1 MERQE
6 IINMFLEKGMAIDPK
21 GLQHFCE
28 KPEQLGI
35 FFEKIQSS
43 ETKPAIISMDVIKQL
58 LEETQKQVEI
68 RDMKKHVHVEKTASV
83 ENISRVL
90 IERYEK
96 IQRLFAERA
105 DLVDTISVNRIGA
118 QTKRFSLIVMVREK
132 DEKNK
137 ELVVEDLTG
146 ETSVHVTSP
155 NFDLILCDEVIGLV
169 CEKND
174 DRIDAV
180 NIIWPD
186 IPLKKE
192 IQRTDGDVY
201 CVFISGIGV
210 KQEFELGAKHILEK
224 IEQLRNKQVY
234 IFLLDDVDKNVIEGF
249 AKELPSNARLILI
262 QKCEG
267 GCDIGGAM
275 AFPSPAFLEVGEKV
289 KMLLCSGEQFSFYKE
304 SWKNRKPE
312 EVMLNLLKKRHL
324 DPLFRNEK
332 IFQDNIFVID
342 AVPDIFVAGN
352 FGSSGMMN
360 YKGTTMISCGDFSS
374 ERVYWIVN
382 LRTRECIKT
391 NSA

>member
-1 MERQE
+1 
-6 IINMFLEKGMAIDPK
+6 
-21 GLQHFCE
+21 
-28 KPEQLGI
+28 
-35 FFEKIQSS
+35 
-43 ETKPAIISMDVIKQL
+43 
-58 LEETQKQVEI
+58 
-68 RDMKKHVHVEKTASV
+68 
-83 ENISRVL
+83 
-90 IERYEK
+90 
-96 IQRLFAERA
+96 
-105 DLVDTISVNRIGA
+105 
-118 QTKRFSLIVMVREK
+118 
-132 DEKNK
+132 
-137 ELVVEDLTG
+137 
-146 ETSVHVTSP
+146 
-155 NFDLILCDEVIGLV
+155 
-169 CEKND
+169 
-174 DRIDAV
+174 
-180 NIIWPD
+180 
-186 IPLKKE
+186 
-192 IQRTDGDVY
+192 
-201 CVFISGIGV
+201 
-210 KQEFELGAKHILEK
+210 
-224 IEQLRNKQVY
+224 
-234 IFLLDDVDKNVIEGF
+234 LDDVDKNVIEGF